1 MVILSMMGI
10 LVMDVIYKSTYN
22 RNPYDWLI
30 FSVVPKNIKE
40 LGQNSD
46 FESYDGFTTNC
57 THFFHASRL
66 VSKHRCSALWDKHA
80 GQIINSLMSPTE
92 VELYP
97 TYFRSRWSKISDSG
111 MASQMPMARIDARI
125 IWLVL
130 DCQNEGKLYIF
141 LFGACLL

>member
-40 LGQNSD
+40 LGQNSG
-46 FESYDGFTTNC
+46 FESYDDFTTNC